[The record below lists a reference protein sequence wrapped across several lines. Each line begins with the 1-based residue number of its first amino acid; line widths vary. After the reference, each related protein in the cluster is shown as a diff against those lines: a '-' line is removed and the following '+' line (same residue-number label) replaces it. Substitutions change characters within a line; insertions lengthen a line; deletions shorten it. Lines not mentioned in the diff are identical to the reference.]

1 MNDTAMFGAAP
12 ARDDRFQ
19 VKERW
24 SELQNLDAADSNH
37 QIEFLHR
44 QMNEEIN
51 SIEISARNLTD
62 FPDAPWELRMA
73 MARQCWDESRHCL
86 AFRRLLEARGGRVG
100 QFPVINFQYRII
112 TKINSLAGRLAVQ
125 NRSFEAAG
133 IDAIDTSLKSHDREA
148 DPEYVALFEMQ
159 LADEMQHVRFG
170 NEWVK
175 RLAELGGPRVTF
187 AVARACAQA
196 TEAFMQIADG
206 GVLYYPVAGEARREA
221 GFTDAE
227 IEGARRNAQQKA

>member
-1 MNDTAMFGAAP
+1 MRDPKFFGQP
-12 ARDDRFQ
+12 ASRDERFV

-24 SELQNLDAADSNH
+24 AELRNLDPRDPEH

-44 QMNEEIN
+44 QMNEEVN

-73 MARQCWDESRHCL
+73 IARQCWDESRHCL
-86 AFRRLLEARGGRVG
+86 AFRRLLEERGGKVG
-100 QFPVINFQYRII
+100 QFPVINFQYPII
-112 TKINSLAGRLAVQ
+112 TKIESLAGRLAVQ

-133 IDAIDTSLKSHDREA
+133 IDAIDTNLKTYDRES
-148 DPEYVALFEMQ
+148 DPEYVGLFEMQ

-175 RLAELGGPRVTF
+175 KLVEQGGPRVTF
-187 AVARACAQA
+187 AVAQACAQA
-196 TEAFMQIADG
+196 TQAFMQIADG
-206 GVLYYPVAGEARREA
+206 GVVFYPVAGEARLEA
-221 GFTDAE
+221 GFTEAE
-227 IEGARRNAQQKA
+227 IDGARRVQHKV